1 MSRAVPA
8 RPGEF
13 GLVERGRELAEITAR
28 LDAAFAG
35 LGGALVVEGPRGIG
49 VSALLHATIE
59 IGRARGA
66 QVARADPRSDERDVP
81 LALVRRVLRALAVE
95 VPADVARSGRRAIF
109 DACERRPMLVVID
122 DAHAADRPSLALLAD
137 VAARLRGT
145 RALVVA
151 GWHVTGG
158 RTASGAATMS
168 GAGAAVIH
176 PRPLSGVGIGELLAR
191 ATGTTLDAKTTAAV
205 LEATGGIPA
214 YVAGLAAEMML
225 SGIHAAAREP
235 AAVAQL
241 VHVVVA
247 RDVRGRIADED
258 VIELAEALA
267 LLGAVARPE
276 RIAALLERPLGTV
289 RAQLDRL
296 VERGVLA
303 TADPPLFARPADREA
318 IARSITL
325 VGAQRIRADAA
336 RVLAAEGESLAAGEL
351 LLDVDP
357 TNDPARCSVLMAA
370 AVDALVAER
379 PDVAIRLLNRLLAEP
394 AVGLDV
400 QIADMS
406 TWDAKLVPTRAAAI
420 VRLRRSQ
427 TAIARSAILAAAAFD
442 ALATTRPVDELG
454 ELCRRALANG
464 SLADS
469 PRGAPT
475 ALSLS
480 LMLGYA
486 DCADL
491 GIDHIDHVLGRLR
504 ANDVPALVRPATAFR
519 GAMKLMLGRL
529 EDAETDLRAVVGAPW
544 LVRSTPLMTSFLL
557 LCLLER
563 DDDEGAAAV
572 LARLDHEG
580 GALQDLIPHAPF
592 LYARGAVRGV
602 RGDPHAALEDHL
614 ECGRRLVGAGW
625 TNPVVSGWRGAAA
638 RILAEFGDHVRARE
652 LADDEVALAERY
664 GAPGPLARAL
674 RARAAIAAAPDLA
687 VAALDR
693 ALVVVEPAAAHAPLE
708 HIAVLV
714 DLAAAALAAEDP
726 DRARRR
732 LHAALTR
739 ARELGADA
747 QTRRVTELL
756 HLAGGRAR
764 RAHGDGLGIS
774 HRLSGAS
781 RSSRPRV
788 SRTRRSARGLSSH
801 RRPSSR
807 ICAPSSTSSRS
818 ARACS
823 CRRRCGRATRP
834 RRLVRMLGVRDRG
847 RRQAGRAARPRVTA
861 SGIEADDRHEPGHVL
876 LVLRP
881 LLDDI
886 EGAVVGPAGAAA
898 AASAPAGSRARAAAL
913 AAVLAAASSAAS
925 AASVVGVLTAALL
938 VGGGDATLAALPGL
952 PALPAF
958 PVLGLQS
965 ASSAVAAS
973 GARALAAAT
982 TAATADEED
991 RAAGLVEYG
1000 ACPAAAGALGRGGS
1014 AVAPAGAA
1022 LHPAFAA
1029 VTAAGVIRD
1038 DDPQNLTF
1046 DDPYGRLER

>member
-1 MSRAVPA
+1 
-8 RPGEF
+8 
-13 GLVERGRELAEITAR
+13 
-28 LDAAFAG
+28 
-35 LGGALVVEGPRGIG
+35 
-49 VSALLHATIE
+49 
-59 IGRARGA
+59 
-66 QVARADPRSDERDVP
+66 
-81 LALVRRVLRALAVE
+81 
-95 VPADVARSGRRAIF
+95 
-109 DACERRPMLVVID
+109 
-122 DAHAADRPSLALLAD
+122 
-137 VAARLRGT
+137 
-145 RALVVA
+145 
-151 GWHVTGG
+151 
-158 RTASGAATMS
+158 MS

-176 PRPLSGVGIGELLAR
+176 PRPLSGAGIGELLAQ
-191 ATGTTLDAKTTAAV
+191 ATGTTLDAKSTAAV
-205 LEATGGIPA
+205 LEATGGISA

-247 RDVRGRIADED
+247 RDIRGRIADED
-258 VIELAEALA
+258 VMELAEVLA
-267 LLGAVARPE
+267 LLGAVARPK
-276 RIAALLERPLGTV
+276 RVAALLERPLATV
-289 RAQLDRL
+289 RTQLDRL
-296 VERGVLA
+296 VARGVLA

-318 IARSITL
+318 NARSITL
-325 VGAQRIRADAA
+325 VGAQRIRANAA

-351 LLDVDP
+351 LLEVDP

-394 AVGLDV
+394 AVGPSRAAARVALGSAQVTSGDPQGVETLRVALNEASDPRDVAAAAAALGWALAGVADGDAAARALLEARERVGDAGLDIGLDV

-464 SLADS
+464 ALADS

-486 DCADL
+486 DCAEL

-504 ANDVPALVRPATAFR
+504 ANDLPALVRPATAFR
-519 GAMKLMLGRL
+519 GAMKLMLGRV

-557 LCLLER
+557 QCLLER

-572 LARLDHEG
+572 LARIDHEG

-687 VAALDR
+687 S
-693 ALVVVEPAAAHAPLE
+693 P
-708 HIAVLV
+708 
-714 DLAAAALAAEDP
+714 
-726 DRARRR
+726 
-732 LHAALTR
+732 
-739 ARELGADA
+739 
-747 QTRRVTELL
+747 
-756 HLAGGRAR
+756 
-764 RAHGDGLGIS
+764 
-774 HRLSGAS
+774 
-781 RSSRPRV
+781 RS
-788 SRTRRSARGLSSH
+788 
-801 RRPSSR
+801 
-807 ICAPSSTSSRS
+807 
-818 ARACS
+818 
-823 CRRRCGRATRP
+823 
-834 RRLVRMLGVRDRG
+834 
-847 RRQAGRAARPRVTA
+847 
-861 SGIEADDRHEPGHVL
+861 IER
-876 LVLRP
+876 
-881 LLDDI
+881 
-886 EGAVVGPAGAAA
+886 
-898 AASAPAGSRARAAAL
+898 
-913 AAVLAAASSAAS
+913 
-925 AASVVGVLTAALL
+925 
-938 VGGGDATLAALPGL
+938 
-952 PALPAF
+952 
-958 PVLGLQS
+958 
-965 ASSAVAAS
+965 
-973 GARALAAAT
+973 
-982 TAATADEED
+982 
-991 RAAGLVEYG
+991 
-1000 ACPAAAGALGRGGS
+1000 
-1014 AVAPAGAA
+1014 
-1022 LHPAFAA
+1022 
-1029 VTAAGVIRD
+1029 
-1038 DDPQNLTF
+1038 
-1046 DDPYGRLER
+1046 